1 MRMNKTK
8 LTALPNVQ
16 PIAPFRPEE
25 NNFYNVPNSTAS
37 NLILEVMGAG
47 DSIADLPARK
57 RQINHNTAIEV
68 LEDGR
73 KRQISLVNEKAQVT
87 IELADIDKLAG
98 SNKPAKKLF
107 VLALI
112 KANEQAIYNGQLT
125 KDYISFPLQELV
137 DIGFYKSLRSA
148 RTGFNSGMDTLTSLK
163 VKGQIQ
169 QTKKRESSIAA
180 LEVLFTGARIEK
192 GQCTVFFNNRINW
205 SFIAQYFTIL
215 PRYYFKLSN
224 RASDLLYYIFFL
236 ARQHTRDI
244 ETQGYF
250 TISFRAIQHRL
261 QLPSEKGLNN
271 PLRDIREPIEN
282 AIEQIE
288 IEHSGLYHNM
298 EFALLPVYDDAA
310 PIADYLDNGYLKVSL
325 SGAFATTFIAIS
337 KETAKQIETAQKRR
351 ERIAEKAIAIN
362 TAKSLRKEAGKM
374 RRVDRLLLKIQEAQR
389 LDEMQLAVALIG
401 KRTESGK
408 WKVYADLW
416 DGKFG
421 GKTERLTMEF
431 DTLEEAQKAVAEVE
445 AVHTPT
451 GKRISSA
458 SGAVC
463 IIDDIAWAE

>member
-37 NLILEVMGAG
+37 NLILEVMGAR

-87 IELADIDKLAG
+87 IELADIDKMTG

-112 KANEQAIYNGQLT
+112 KANEQAIFDGQLT
-125 KDYISFPLQELV
+125 KDYISFPLQELI
-137 DIGFYKSLRSA
+137 DIGFYKTPQSA
-148 RTGFNSGMDTLTSLK
+148 RTGFKAGMDALTSLK
-163 VKGQIQ
+163 IKGHIQ

-261 QLPSEKGLNN
+261 QLPSEIDNGN
-271 PLRDIREPIEN
+271 PYRTIKQPIEE
-282 AIEQIE
+282 AIEE
-288 IEHSGLYHNM
+288 LETEHSLLYGNT
-298 EFALLPVYDDAA
+298 EFSLLPVCDDTA
-310 PIADYLDNGYLKVSL
+310 PISDYLDNGYLKVTL
-325 SGAFATTFIAIS
+325 AGAFAENYIAIS
-337 KETAKQIETAQKRR
+337 KDTAKQIETAQKRR
-351 ERIAEKAIAIN
+351 DRIAEKAIAIN
-362 TAKSLRKEAGKM
+362 TAKK
-374 RRVDRLLLKIQEAQR
+374 
-389 LDEMQLAVALIG
+389 
-401 KRTESGK
+401 
-408 WKVYADLW
+408 
-416 DGKFG
+416 
-421 GKTERLTMEF
+421 
-431 DTLEEAQKAVAEVE
+431 LEEGGGENA
-445 AVHTPT
+445 
-451 GKRISSA
+451 
-458 SGAVC
+458 
-463 IIDDIAWAE
+463 

>member
-401 KRTESGK
+401 KRIESGK